1 MVLRRL
7 TGLLSLVA
15 AGCGGTPPASPPAP
29 YSSPAPMDAPA
40 SPPPPA
46 TRGGYPDLTTVA
58 ERASQSVVS
67 IAIWKPG
74 RDQPAGAGSG
84 VILDDEGAIV
94 TNHHVIEGASRIQ
107 VRTYDRRLYNAE
119 VVGSDDRVDLA
130 LLRALGDT
138 SKLTPISVG
147 DSSALRLGEWVLAV
161 GNPYGL
167 GRTVTVG
174 IVSAKGRADVGL
186 LDFED
191 FIQTDAAINPG
202 NSGGALINGAGQ
214 LVGINTA
221 ILSRSGGSQGIGF
234 AIPSNVAGRILE
246 LFKAHGA
253 FQRGYIG
260 ASAQEL
266 NPEMAESLGL
276 AAGVLIG
283 RVTPSGPADAGGL
296 RTGDVVT
303 SIDDELVETSGRL
316 RTLIATGGPGRKVV
330 LAVVRGK
337 EKLTLTV
344 ELGSAPAG
352 QSQGSEHPKSSIT
365 GGNEP

>member
-1 MVLRRL
+1 MALRLL
-7 TGLLSLVA
+7 TGLLVA
-15 AGCGGTPPASPPAP
+15 CLIAGCGGSGSPPQ
-29 YSSPAPMDAPA
+29 PAPVATPAATEAPA
-40 SPPPPA
+40 PPPPA
-46 TRGGYPDLTTVA
+46 TRGYPDLTTVA
-58 ERASQSVVS
+58 ERASASVVS

-74 RDQPAGAGSG
+74 RDKPAGGGSG
-84 VILDDEGAIV
+84 VILDGEGSIV

-107 VRTYDRRLYNAE
+107 IRSYDRRLYSAE
-119 VVGSDDRVDLA
+119 VVGSDARVDLA
-130 LLRALGDT
+130 LVRALGDT
-138 SKLTPISVG
+138 SKLTPIEVG

-202 NSGGALINGAGQ
+202 NSGGALINGAGL

-246 LFKAHGA
+246 LFDAHGA
-253 FQRGYIG
+253 FRRGYIG

-266 NPEMAESLGL
+266 NPETTESVGVE
-276 AAGVLIG
+276 AGVLIG
-283 RVTPSGPADAGGL
+283 RVTPGGPADEGGL
-296 RTGDVVT
+296 RTGDIVT
-303 SIDDELVETSGRL
+303 AIDDEVVETSGRL

-330 LAVVRGK
+330 LAVVRSK
-337 EKLTLTV
+337 VKLKLTV
-344 ELGSAPAG
+344 ELGAAPAG
-352 QSQGSEHPKSSIT
+352 QSEGSGRPKSSIT
-365 GGNEP
+365 EGNEP